1 MQTNIL
7 VINKTYMY
15 MHEVSISCRDFLQPN
30 CQQTKPI
37 QHMLSIIM
45 AMTINAINKCNQGI
59 VNQNANQHML
69 SMNMAR
75 TINAINKCNQ

>member
-1 MQTNIL
+1 MQINIL

-45 AMTINAINKCNQGI
+45 GRPKNMQLTNAIKK
-59 VNQNANQHML
+59 L
-69 SMNMAR
+69 SIKR
-75 TINAINKCNQ
+75 LINTSCQITWQEH